1 MEEEK
6 YIYSYN
12 GINTQN
18 TPYYIVSQAYGNN
31 VSQSIYSQQHSLRND
46 NPKSSPVN
54 VTIGYRKPVIK
65 RKRLITNDGCKLYI
79 ILSLTILTLIGLGT
93 GLYFGFSFKQDKKV
107 NIETTTEINFSQSD
121 TIDGNIPL
129 QTLLFTE
136 SQKIS
141 SSRDSELSTSIA
153 WTSEG
158 KTSKES
164 FSKISSYVSSV
175 TDKIKF
181 ENVTIR
187 ADDEATKHR
196 EETSSLFTTN
206 PPQISDKTTE
216 TSTVPDKITP
226 ISNTIW
232 TRLTK
237 KEDFTSK
244 QPATTKDEDKQTTLS
259 SRASTF
265 PIKTSDMIPS
275 NSLPVTKINYSQ
287 DNLTKKPFKGIS
299 TTRNAIENTSVRQT
313 FPIDL
318 TDSTSNPRETKKQ
331 SVTTDDGFNTKSTS
345 ITLEA
350 RQTDKTNRVSTVS
363 FETQTKMAV
372 TVTKS
377 IKLSTME
384 LLLANLTTGPT
395 DRGEASTAKL
405 QTTTFTPIINN
416 CESLNV
422 IAPRIIGGSNTVL
435 GEIPWQAFLK
445 INRVGMVSR
454 CGAAIIH
461 ERYLI
466 TAAHCVEKQPFRVT
480 AIMGTANIKSPEKVE
495 VLCTDYYIHPNYSSL
510 NSEYKND
517 IAVLRLDT
525 VLSFDWKLG
534 PICFPQRD
542 YSEDISYE
550 CNSSGYGRIR
560 INDDKVS
567 DILRKSYQIIVP
579 VDECKK
585 HFLNDGS
592 RVTSPDMIC
601 SRDKYKKDSGTCNGD
616 SGGPLSCFID
626 GQWRVLGITSWG
638 RKNCSDGFTVYS
650 RVWTFR
656 NWINT
661 VIKLTNN

>member
-1 MEEEK
+1 MNENK
-6 YIYSYN
+6 
-12 GINTQN
+12 
-18 TPYYIVSQAYGNN
+18 QAYGNN

-93 GLYFGFSFKQDKKV
+93 GLYFGFSFKQ
-107 NIETTTEINFSQSD
+107 EINFSQSD